1 MNISVEHQPNCR
13 AVAHIRAT
21 RDEVTQQRDSIIA
34 NYARYVRLPG
44 YRPGKAP
51 RAVVL
56 KKYGPEIGNELEKDL
71 INDGLRQAVKNE
83 GLDVLNVLAVKDKNH
98 HDGQDGDGSFSFTV
112 EMMLAPR
119 LELPEYKGIPV
130 KLPRIEVTEA
140 DIDHDLLHLRE
151 HQQKFEEVDRA
162 AGVGDVV
169 QLSYTVSLDGQPVAE
184 VAPEAPEHLRA
195 LEDQWFLLDTEED
208 FLPGFYTSLIGLK
221 KGDEKTFK
229 VDLPEAFDVEAL
241 KGKSIEFAATCKG
254 VREKQLPEV
263 NEEFVKKVGGDEMT
277 LESLRGEIKEAVRR
291 RREQARDTAK
301 SNQVLAFLHDKMQFE
316 VPQEIIN
323 REAQRR
329 TNDMAMRAIQ
339 QGVSQEE
346 IMKQQDQILGSATQQ
361 AMQSVRISFILE
373 EVAKKEQIEVGD
385 QQLSYAIA
393 NLAARQKMPVK
404 KFLSE
409 ARKSGMIDRLRED
422 LRMENALAFL
432 KDNATIEET
441 DPEPEHCE
449 THSKAEAKAEA

>member
-13 AVAHIRAT
+13 AVAHIRAS

-44 YRPGKAP
+44 YRPGTAP

-56 KKYGPEIGNELEKDL
+56 KKYAPEISQELEKDL
-71 INDGLRQAVKNE
+71 INEGLRQAVKNE
-83 GLDVLNVLAVKDKNH
+83 GLDVLNVLSVKDKNH

-119 LELPEYKGIPV
+119 LELPEYKGIAV

-151 HQQKFEEVDRA
+151 HHQKFEEVERS

-169 QLSYTVSLDGQPVAE
+169 QLSYTVSLDGRPVAE
-184 VAPEAPEHLRA
+184 TAPEAPEHLKT
-195 LEDQWFLLDTEED
+195 LEDQWFLLDAEED
-208 FLPGFYTSLIGLK
+208 FLPGFYASLTGLK

-229 VDLPEAFDVEAL
+229 VDLPDTFDVVAL
-241 KGKSIEFAATCKG
+241 KGKSIEFAAICKG

-263 NEEFVKKVGGDEMT
+263 NDEFIKKVGGDEMT
-277 LESLRGEIKEAVRR
+277 LESLRGEIREAVRR
-291 RREQARDTAK
+291 RREQARETAK

-329 TNDMAMRAIQ
+329 TNEMAMRAMQ

-346 IMKQQDQILGSATQQ
+346 IMKQQDQILGTATQQ

-373 EVAKKEQIEVGD
+373 EVAKKERIEVGD

-393 NLAARQKMPVK
+393 NLAARQKTPVK

-409 ARKSGMIDRLRED
+409 ARKSGLIDSLRED
-422 LRMENALAFL
+422 LRMGNALAFL

-441 DPEPEHCE
+441 DPEPEHCD
-449 THSKAEAKAEA
+449 THGTPAAPAQA